1 MIYCVYRRSQ
11 TTINKRPVSAV
22 AARKNRGNSGNTML
36 NNFSRVNDLSRTRP
50 KHMMQD
56 KVLLYLYHLIE

>member
-1 MIYCVYRRSQ
+1 MFYIIKLRSQ
-11 TTINKRPVSAV
+11 TTVNKRPVSAV

-56 KVLLYLYHLIE
+56 KVLNLI